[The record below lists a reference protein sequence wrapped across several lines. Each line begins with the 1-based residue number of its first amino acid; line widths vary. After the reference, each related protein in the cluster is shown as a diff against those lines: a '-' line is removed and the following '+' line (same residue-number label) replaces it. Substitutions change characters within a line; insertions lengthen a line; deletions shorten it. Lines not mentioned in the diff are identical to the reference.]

1 MKSRPEYCSRKD
13 HLGVYRD
20 ILPVFD
26 IDGDLY
32 LDQGNPT
39 VAFRL
44 WGHEWG
50 FRRSMSM
57 SMSIVEPG
65 FGAGNSERMD
75 I

>member
-1 MKSRPEYCSRKD
+1 
-13 HLGVYRD
+13 
-20 ILPVFD
+20 
-26 IDGDLY
+26 
-32 LDQGNPT
+32 

-57 SMSIVEPG
+57 SMSMSIVEPG
-65 FGAGNSERMD
+65 FSAGNSERTD